1 MDESQAQK
9 FRYLGYSEKDG
20 RETVDFR
27 GIGKDSGL
35 AVAERII
42 VTTSRYGTPVRSTII
57 INAKDM
63 LERKHIKPVSLILSR
78 AFKDDMEEVF
88 PDPEERKAKT
98 PYVHELYLL
107 LNYSISMAFITSSQ
121 LEGIVVCMHSNKR
134 IKRHFWQIVS
144 SRAIWPV
151 IKIGIKALR
160 IMQAQDHFIEQKH
173 KELVTD
179 KHWYLAVL
187 AVDPQ
192 HQEKGHASKLLNE
205 MLSNID
211 EEGLPCYLETGG
223 EKNISMY
230 QHFGFEVVDEFASQE
245 QRIN

>member
-1 MDESQAQK
+1 MKYNDK
-9 FRYLGYSEKDG
+9 KGNMTLLK
-20 RETVDFR
+20 
-27 GIGKDSGL
+27 
-35 AVAERII
+35 
-42 VTTSRYGTPVRSTII
+42 
-57 INAKDM
+57 
-63 LERKHIKPVSLILSR
+63 LERKHIKPVSLMLSR

-230 QHFGFEVVDEFASQE
+230 QHFGFEVVDEFVVPGTKDKLTAML
-245 QRIN
+245 RKPKTINIRYNKDNNSYH